1 MKITVRG
8 GSNSFIELLNKITDG
23 GVSRFDTVS
32 DALTHAT
39 QNRDSTLFLLPAYES
54 GEYSAPELSEED
66 TERLFTVLE
75 NRRAYIE
82 NYPAYDYRDCYPLG
96 LQGRS
101 LVNNVGRYTVRLV
114 GGLADTLGFD
124 ILQKRGGFYIP
135 AEKHSHRRVE
145 ILAEIKNCF
154 GVHRVVAEEDRR
166 EGVAL
171 ARIDDNLYTA
181 MLDFSR
187 LDGGMIFSYK
197 NWRSFYSYLLSEILG
212 VDSEVV
218 AEAFSSVFPEL
229 KTARDTRSKDKKT
242 ALSDA
247 LRSAIDWH
255 LNSGI
260 LVDGGRGGVYEM
272 MRSFDLGIAKN
283 IRGDSGMITA
293 ALLMS
298 AGKYFGDES
307 LGKIANDIANC
318 LFVNRTLQITDGD
331 NKGLFK
337 WFTGSGGRG
346 AKSVYVTDSSRV
358 GNAVYT
364 LYLMTGEEKYRESVL
379 SLAEALMRWLG
390 GDPLFP
396 GCCLNYDKESVV
408 SVQGAKRDC
417 CPEFYDAPLIFLR
430 NAYRMTGDER
440 YKEQIISTA
449 TRLAERYPDFD
460 NVTSH
465 SDNFTYCRLLGAL
478 SVAQSFSDGVWT
490 EVIDKLLC
498 YFAERQHKT
507 GGFADGRAYYDKES
521 LKSDV
526 EFAVGFGDTAVAD
539 IVYCQ
544 NSMAYTLLMLSRC
557 DGSFNKSLAEK
568 MYSSLLDFLLDTQI
582 KSADPKTSG
591 AWMRAF
597 DMDGGEYYGCD
608 KDFAWGPYC
617 ILTGWVTGLIPLV
630 FLDELGLTN
639 MF

>member
-8 GSNSFIELLNKITDG
+8 GSDSFVALLNKISDG
-23 GVSRFDTVS
+23 GVSRFDSVS
-32 DALTHAT
+32 DALSDAT
-39 QNRDSTLFLLPAYES
+39 KNRDSILFLLPLYER
-54 GEYSAPELSEED
+54 GEYTTPELSEDEAD
-66 TERLFTVLE
+66 SLFLAIDD
-75 NRRAYIE
+75 RRAYIE

-114 GGLADTLGFD
+114 GGLAESLGFD
-124 ILQKRGGFYIP
+124 VLQKRGGFYIP

-154 GVHRVVAEEDRR
+154 GVHRVIAEEERR

-171 ARIDDNLYTA
+171 ARIDGALYTA

-187 LDGGMIFSYK
+187 LDSGRIFSYK
-197 NWRSFYSYLLSEILG
+197 NWRSFYSHLLSEILG
-212 VDSEVV
+212 VDSEVISD
-218 AEAFSSVFPEL
+218 AFSSVFPEQKVAR
-229 KTARDTRSKDKKT
+229 KTRNKDRKS

-247 LRSAIDWH
+247 LRAAVDWH

-260 LVDGGRGGVYEM
+260 LVDEGRGGVYEM
-272 MRSFDLGIAKN
+272 MRSFDLGLAKN
-283 IRGDSGMITA
+283 VRGDSGMITA

-298 AGKYFGDES
+298 AGKYFGEDK
-307 LGKIANDIANC
+307 LCKIANDIANC
-318 LFVNRTLQITDGD
+318 LYVNRALQITDGE

-337 WFTGSGGRG
+337 WFTGSFGKG

-364 LYLMTGEEKYRESVL
+364 LYRMTGDVKYRESTYL
-379 SLAEALMRWLG
+379 LAEALMMWLG
-390 GDPLFP
+390 GEPLFP
-396 GCCLNYDKESVV
+396 GCCLNYDKESVL
-408 SVQGAKRDC
+408 SIQGAKRDC

-440 YKEQIISTA
+440 YKEQILATA
-449 TRLAERYPDFD
+449 TCLAKRYPNFD

-490 EVIDKLLC
+490 PVIDKLLD
-498 YFAERQHKT
+498 YFAERQHAT
-507 GGFADGRAYYDKES
+507 GGFADGRAYFDENS
-521 LKSDV
+521 LKGDV

-557 DGSFNKSLAEK
+557 DGSFNKPLAEK

-582 KSADPKTSG
+582 KSDDPTTRG

-630 FLDELGLTN
+630 FLDELGMPN

>member
-8 GSNSFIELLNKITDG
+8 GSDSFVALLNKISDG
-23 GVSRFDTVS
+23 GVSRFDSVS
-32 DALTHAT
+32 DALSDAT
-39 QNRDSTLFLLPAYES
+39 KNRDSILFLLPLYER
-54 GEYSAPELSEED
+54 GEYSTPELSEDEAD
-66 TERLFTVLE
+66 SLFLAIDD
-75 NRRAYIE
+75 RRAYIE
-82 NYPAYDYRDCYPLG
+82 NYPAHDYRDCYPLG

-114 GGLADTLGFD
+114 GGLAESLGFD

-154 GVHRVVAEEDRR
+154 GVHRVIAEEERR

-171 ARIDDNLYTA
+171 ARIDGALYTA

-187 LDGGMIFSYK
+187 LDSGRIFSYK
-197 NWRSFYSYLLSEILG
+197 NWRSFYSHLLSEILG
-212 VDSEVV
+212 VDSEVILD
-218 AEAFSSVFPEL
+218 AFSSVFPEQ
-229 KTARDTRSKDKKT
+229 KVARETRNKDRKA

-247 LRSAIDWH
+247 LRAAVDWH

-260 LVDGGRGGVYEM
+260 LVDEGRGGVYEM
-272 MRSFDLGIAKN
+272 MRSFDLGLAKN
-283 IRGDSGMITA
+283 VRGDSGMITA

-298 AGKYFGDES
+298 AGKYFGEDK
-307 LGKIANDIANC
+307 LCKIANDIANC
-318 LFVNRTLQITDGD
+318 LYVNRTLQITDGE

-337 WFTGSGGRG
+337 WFTGSRGKG

-364 LYLMTGEEKYRESVL
+364 LYRMTGDAKYRESVYM
-379 SLAEALMRWLG
+379 LAEALMMWLG
-390 GDPLFP
+390 GEPLFP
-396 GCCLNYDKESVV
+396 GCCLNYDKESVL
-408 SVQGAKRDC
+408 SIQGAKRDC

-449 TRLAERYPDFD
+449 TRLAERYPNFD

-490 EVIDKLLC
+490 PVIDKLLD
-498 YFAERQHKT
+498 YFAERQHAT
-507 GGFADGRAYYDKES
+507 GGFADGRAYFDENS
-521 LKSDV
+521 LKGDV

-557 DGSFNKSLAEK
+557 DGSFNKPLAEK

-582 KSADPKTSG
+582 KSDDPTTRG

-630 FLDELGLTN
+630 FLDELGVPN